1 MIAMRRAAFNK
12 KKAVFTSKL
21 DRNLR
26 KKVAQLYVGI
36 VSVRG
41 AGTGTLR
48 KIDLKYLEI
57 F

>member
-1 MIAMRRAAFNK
+1 MRRAAFNK